1 MSRPRLLDVP
11 RRLDDSGCGCSREKI
26 AAKPRA
32 TAASYDVQV
41 VDGVPG
47 KAQIWPGT
55 GRIQVDRAFWSS
67 ISQASRDAVMAHELA
82 HDEDPN
88 ACEAC
93 ADARAG
99 ARLRWAGYTA
109 QTAVSAL
116 GDVVKSRSAGR
127 SVLEGWQAAD
137 EAIRAKSTTTVQ
149 LRKAPQIVP
158 DINKRRGFV
167 MPGVRS
173 IASVGSVVVED
184 EAAGQSV
191 ISAVEDEAAG
201 QSFGDPARPTVTP
214 PATSSTS
221 SDGFIFNVAAG
232 LLVAFILTR

>member
-1 MSRPRLLDVP
+1 MRPRLLDAP

-26 AAKPRA
+26 AAKPKA
-32 TAASYDVQV
+32 TAASYNVQV

-67 ISQASRDAVMAHELA
+67 IPQASKDAVMAHEMA

-99 ARLRWAGYTA
+99 ARLRWAGYDATV
-109 QTAVSAL
+109 AVNAL

-137 EAIRAKSTTTVQ
+137 EAIRAKSTTTIP
-149 LRKAPQIVP
+149 LREAPQIAP
-158 DINKRRGFV
+158 DVNKRRGFV

-184 EAAGQSV
+184 ETAGQSV
-191 ISAVEDEAAG
+191 ISAVEDDAAG
-201 QSFGDPARPTVTP
+201 QSFGDVAATTTP
-214 PATSSTS
+214 QPSS
-221 SDGFIFNVAAG
+221 SDGFLFNIAAG